1 MKGRGRG
8 AHRTPWHGTR
18 AILAAFLCLA
28 PSVGASA
35 QQADTVRAAALRVAQ
50 TRPDSARAMMRQLLA
65 RLSPQDSLYPGALF
79 TAGMLAPDAGLI
91 ATDLQRVVVE
101 YGRSV
106 WADSALLALTKLY
119 FAQGDPAATLQA
131 AERLRR
137 DYPDSPLRPRADFT
151 GARAAFD
158 MKDATHGC
166 TLIREAVDGAGADV
180 EFRNQV
186 SYYAARCPTAPAPA
200 STVSPATPGAPGAP
214 GAGVAPPPGTTAPAG
229 DSQSKPPRAAT
240 PPSAYAVQVLAV
252 RSATQV
258 DEMLTRL
265 KVMGFDAH
273 VVRDTSGLFKV
284 RVGHYATREDAVQAQ
299 RRLKTRLG
307 GQPFVVEQP

>member
-1 MKGRGRG
+1 
-8 AHRTPWHGTR
+8 
-18 AILAAFLCLA
+18 
-28 PSVGASA
+28 
-35 QQADTVRAAALRVAQ
+35 
-50 TRPDSARAMMRQLLA
+50 MMRRLLA
-65 RLSPQDSLYPGALF
+65 TLSPQDSLYPGVLF

-158 MKDATHGC
+158 MKDSAHGC
-166 TLIREAVDGAGADV
+166 TLIRHALDGAGADV

-200 STVSPATPGAPGAP
+200 PATPGTPGAPGTVA
-214 GAGVAPPPGTTAPAG
+214 APPAGTAAPAG
-229 DSQSKPPRAAT
+229 DSQTKPPVAAP

-252 RSATQV
+252 KSATQV

-265 KVMGFDAH
+265 KVMGFDAR

-284 RVGHYATREDAVQAQ
+284 RVGRYATREEAVQAL